1 MEPPAAL
8 WQNGHML
15 RHSFALILLAYAG
28 AAAALTQ
35 AEVMAGAERLYRE
48 RMLELQARHQL
59 DADPAFHERVQRIA
73 RPLIAQAVREYP
85 ESAAW
90 PWEIHTAPEDDESAY
105 AMAGGKL
112 MVSRAYVHKLLLTDA
127 ELAMLLAHEICH
139 AVLRHNLLEYEEA
152 MRIEPAWR
160 GRPFPELQDAVDS
173 DSALMRK
180 LAPLGIRQE
189 AEADREGLKLAWRA
203 GWPAS
208 DLARYFQKL
217 ARSSHAPNFEQF
229 AHPAPAQRW
238 RAAQELAAGLDA
250 AGR

>member
-1 MEPPAAL
+1 M
-8 WQNGHML
+8 
-15 RHSFALILLAYAG
+15 RRYSFALILLAYAG

-48 RMLELQARHQL
+48 RMQELQARHQL
-59 DADPAFHERVQRIA
+59 DADPAFHQRVQRIA
-73 RPLIAQAVREYP
+73 RPLIAQAVHDYP
-85 ESAAW
+85 ESAGW
-90 PWEIHTAPEDDESAY
+90 QWEVHTAPEDDESAY

-139 AVLRHNLLEYEEA
+139 AVLRHNLQEYEEA
-152 MRIEPAWR
+152 MRLEPAWR
-160 GRPFPELQDAVDS
+160 ERPFAELQDAVDS

-180 LAPLGIRQE
+180 LAPLGMRQE
-189 AEADREGLKLAWRA
+189 AEADREGLKLAWRV
-203 GWPAS
+203 GWPAPL
-208 DLARYFQKL
+208 LARYFQKL
-217 ARSSHAPNFEQF
+217 VRSSHAPNFEQF

-238 RAAQELAAGLDA
+238 RAAQDLAAALDA

>member
-1 MEPPAAL
+1 MPAL
-8 WQNGHML
+8 WQNVPMRRYL
-15 RHSFALILLAYAG
+15 SALILLAYAG
-28 AAAALTQ
+28 AASALTQ

-48 RMLELQARHQL
+48 QMRELQARHQL
-59 DADPAFHERVQRIA
+59 DADPAFHQRVQRIA
-73 RPLIAQAVREYP
+73 QPLIAQAAHDYP

-90 PWEIHTAPEDDESAY
+90 QWEVHTAPEGDDNAY

-112 MVSRAYVHKLLLTDA
+112 LVSRAYVHKLVLSDA

-152 MRIEPAWR
+152 MRLEPAWR
-160 GRPFPELQDAVDS
+160 ERPFQELQDAVDS

-189 AEADREGLKLAWRA
+189 AEADREGLKLAWRV
-203 GWPAS
+203 GWPAPM
-208 DLARYFQKL
+208 LARYFQKL

-229 AHPAPAQRW
+229 AHPAPSQRW
-238 RAAQELAAGLDA
+238 KAAQELAATLEA
-250 AGR
+250 AGH